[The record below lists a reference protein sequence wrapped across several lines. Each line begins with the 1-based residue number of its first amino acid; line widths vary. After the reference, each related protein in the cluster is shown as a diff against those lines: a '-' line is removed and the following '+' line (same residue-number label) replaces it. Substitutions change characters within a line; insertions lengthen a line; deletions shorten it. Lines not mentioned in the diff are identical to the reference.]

1 MSPVTRRLKTQQVLE
16 DDPMYQLL
24 SDCYQAVDKGSDL
37 FDRIGDELSTRW
49 DAAERT
55 VAEETKG
62 ETFGA
67 GDR

>member
-1 MSPVTRRLKTQQVLE
+1 
-16 DDPMYQLL
+16 MYQLL